1 MLIDELNKYG
11 ENNNIEVKKEVP
23 AEHKKYL
30 KSVVA
35 FANGFG
41 GKIIFGI
48 EEKQDSFEVC
58 GLSGD
63 IFKIKDSITNSIF
76 SSIEPHIIPSIDLDT
91 IEDKTILIVN
101 VPSGWDRP
109 YHLKAEGEFDGVYV
123 RVSGTTRK
131 ANRNMIKELMFE
143 GSNRYFDK
151 MICPE
156 LEISESDIQN
166 LCVVLYNK
174 ALENSKSQF
183 EKDAVTPIYETRFII
198 VGNTHAIKQSYCT
211 Y

>member
-1 MLIDELNKYG
+1 MLINKLNKYG

-48 EEKQDSFEVC
+48 EEKKDSFEIC

-63 IFKIKDSITNSIF
+63 VFKIKDSITNSIF

-109 YHLKAEGEFDGVYV
+109 YYLKSEGEFDDDLWNAFNEARQKFYAK
-123 RVSGTTRK
+123 RNEFYEKLQYEHWADSGSCGLYK
-131 ANRNMIKELMFE
+131 AQQLFCCI
-143 GSNRYFDK
+143 
-151 MICPE
+151 
-156 LEISESDIQN
+156 
-166 LCVVLYNK
+166 
-174 ALENSKSQF
+174 
-183 EKDAVTPIYETRFII
+183 
-198 VGNTHAIKQSYCT
+198 
-211 Y
+211 

>member
-48 EEKQDSFEVC
+48 EEKKDSFEVC

-76 SSIEPHIIPSIDLDT
+76 FKH
-91 IEDKTILIVN
+91 
-101 VPSGWDRP
+101 
-109 YHLKAEGEFDGVYV
+109 
-123 RVSGTTRK
+123 
-131 ANRNMIKELMFE
+131 
-143 GSNRYFDK
+143 
-151 MICPE
+151 
-156 LEISESDIQN
+156 
-166 LCVVLYNK
+166 
-174 ALENSKSQF
+174 
-183 EKDAVTPIYETRFII
+183 
-198 VGNTHAIKQSYCT
+198 
-211 Y
+211 

>member
-1 MLIDELNKYG
+1 MCERRNTMLINKLNKYG

-48 EEKQDSFEVC
+48 EEKKDSFEIC

-63 IFKIKDSITNSIF
+63 VFKIKDSITNSIF

-91 IEDKTILIVN
+91 IE
-101 VPSGWDRP
+101 
-109 YHLKAEGEFDGVYV
+109 
-123 RVSGTTRK
+123 
-131 ANRNMIKELMFE
+131 ELMFE

-156 LEISESDIQN
+156 LEISENSIQN
-166 LCVVLYNK
+166 LCDTLYHK

-198 VGNTHAIKQSYCT
+198 VGNTYTIKQSYCT

>member
-1 MLIDELNKYG
+1 MCERRNTMLIDELNKYG

-63 IFKIKDSITNSIF
+63 ILKSK
-76 SSIEPHIIPSIDLDT
+76 IPSQIQ
-91 IEDKTILIVN
+91 
-101 VPSGWDRP
+101 
-109 YHLKAEGEFDGVYV
+109 
-123 RVSGTTRK
+123 
-131 ANRNMIKELMFE
+131 
-143 GSNRYFDK
+143 YF
-151 MICPE
+151 
-156 LEISESDIQN
+156 Q
-166 LCVVLYNK
+166 
-174 ALENSKSQF
+174 ALSHTLSL
-183 EKDAVTPIYETRFII
+183 ASI
-198 VGNTHAIKQSYCT
+198 
-211 Y
+211 

>member
-1 MLIDELNKYG
+1 MLINKLNKYG
-11 ENNNIEVKKEVP
+11 KNNNIEVKKEVP

-48 EEKQDSFEVC
+48 EEKKDSFEIC

-63 IFKIKDSITNSIF
+63 VFKIKDSITNSIF
-76 SSIEPHIIPSIDLDT
+76 SSIELHIIPSIDLDT

-101 VPSGWDRP
+101 IPSGWDRP

-123 RVSGTTRK
+123 HVSGTTRK
-131 ANRNMIKELMFE
+131 ADRNMIKELMFE

-156 LEISESDIQN
+156 
-166 LCVVLYNK
+166 
-174 ALENSKSQF
+174 
-183 EKDAVTPIYETRFII
+183 
-198 VGNTHAIKQSYCT
+198 
-211 Y
+211 